1 MALRP
6 LSRKA
11 ACCATV
17 AASLRLHAR
26 YIQKCRFWIFCKST
40 VCEVFK
46 TDTGNSR
53 RAAHENKHLTLSFF
67 SCNFIELLKRF
78 AWKNSLS
85 QIPFAKFDHKIVTIL
100 PLLFPDA
107 FCRKVGQQFCTT
119 VAIWPVAVCGLR
131 PYPPLQTLMRDR
143 KLQTPTAPAIGY
155 IACCSQFLFF

>member
-119 VAIWPVAVCGLR
+119 FGGMFSCR
-131 PYPPLQTLMRDR
+131 FRST
-143 KLQTPTAPAIGY
+143 
-155 IACCSQFLFF
+155 FLSSYNYFWYELCRSNTHCTGN

>member
-119 VAIWPVAVCGLR
+119 VYVLAMVGHLENVS
-131 PYPPLQTLMRDR
+131 
-143 KLQTPTAPAIGY
+143 PTFAQMFNRITNAQFSTSAPILP
-155 IACCSQFLFF
+155 IPC